1 MNRKRGRAGS
11 RRERVRVE
19 ELERKVALSAPT
31 QKKVPT
37 PSPYPPG
44 TRYGLVRRSNLR
56 TPHDR

>member
-1 MNRKRGRAGS
+1 MKKNAPKNRS
-11 RRERVRVE
+11 RRSRVE